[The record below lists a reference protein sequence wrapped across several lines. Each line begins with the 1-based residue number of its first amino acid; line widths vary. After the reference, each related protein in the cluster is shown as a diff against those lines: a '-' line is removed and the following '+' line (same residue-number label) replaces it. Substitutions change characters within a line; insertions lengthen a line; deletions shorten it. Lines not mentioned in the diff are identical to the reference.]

1 MTLNEKIGMVELR
14 GTSTYENENIGV
26 PRLCIPA
33 LTLQDGPNGL
43 SAGDTGVTQ
52 LPASIATAATFD
64 PPIAG
69 KYGQVLG
76 AEAHAQGI
84 DVVQAPDLNLV
95 RIPTS
100 GRVFET
106 YGEDPHLASTM
117 AVAEIQG
124 IQSQEVMAEAKHFA
138 AYTQETARSTLNQ
151 LLSLR
156 AFEEVY
162 LAPFR
167 AAVQSSHVAAVMCAL
182 GQINGIYAC
191 QSPAVLNVLKQMGFT
206 GFVRSDD
213 GAVTVPAA
221 AFNAGMDLIKPVPP
235 NFAEVMTSGAVPVS
249 RLDGAVRTILTEM
262 FAFGIIAHPPTGS
275 IRTPVATP
283 QHHVVALQD
292 AETSI
297 VLLRN
302 RSSILPLNPAS
313 LDSIAVVG
321 SDASTA
327 PVTTGGGS
335 AAVEAP
341 YVVTPLSAIQ
351 GALTSSTQVT
361 YVPATSAEPVLTIL
375 PPPSLVSHP
384 STTTTSSSTT
394 TSTSSTSTTTT
405 TTPVPLSAETATSP
419 LSGPGW
425 KDSSTTFTPDVTSA
439 YQVTLT
445 AGGDSWLYVNGSL
458 LLADRGLQGRWPTS
472 TSLTL
477 HRGHPYV
484 FSLNDF
490 DGPGMAAPR
499 VTVQDVGGAI
509 TQAATAASR
518 AQVTIVFAHDAE
530 SEGADRQTL
539 ALPGYQDALISA
551 VAAASPRTIVVL
563 NTGGAVL
570 MPWISKVAAVLEA
583 WYPGQEDGK
592 ALAPVLFGN
601 VDPSGRLPITFPES
615 DSKTPTSEAADWPG
629 VNDTVSFGNGL
640 DIGYR
645 GYEADD
651 LPTLFAFGYGLSY
664 THFSLSDLT
673 VKRSGSGETASVRV
687 KNDGPLRGTDVVQAY
702 LEFPTGAMEPPRQLV
717 AFSRIWLGSGGS
729 AVVTLA
735 IPHAAFQDFRGTNN
749 LERSDRDEQLARGH
763 RLIRAT
769 RGGIVERPPA
779 PHRARSS
786 VRIVAAPHPRQ
797 RA

>member
-1 MTLNEKIGMVELR
+1 MRSAKNRGSQYRHNASWSRIILPAVLLVSIGLVPQMARPWAAAATSQGGGSPDKPPTATSCPWTSATAARSFSPVQLADQVLALMTLNEKIGMVELR
-14 GTSTYENENIGV
+14 GTSTYENENTGV

-43 SAGDTGVTQ
+43 SDGDTGVTQ

-95 RIPTS
+95 RVPTS

-191 QSPAVLNVLKQMGFT
+191 QSPAVLNVLKQIGFT

-221 AFNAGMDLIKPVPP
+221 AFNAGMDLIKPAPP
-235 NFAEVMTSGAVPVS
+235 NFAEVVTSGAIPVS

-262 FAFGIIAHPPTGS
+262 FSFGIIAHPPTGS

-327 PVTTGGGS
+327 PVTAGGGS

-341 YVVTPLSAIQ
+341 YVITPLSAIQ
-351 GALTSSTQVT
+351 GALRSSTQVT

-384 STTTTSSSTT
+384 STTTTSSSTHD
-394 TSTSSTSTTTT
+394 
-405 TTPVPLSAETATSP
+405 VHVVDLHDHDDD
-419 LSGPGW
+419 PGAALGR
-425 KDSSTTFTPDVTSA
+425 DGHLA
-439 YQVTLT
+439 ALR
-445 AGGDSWLYVNGSL
+445 SWLEGLEHDLHSGRHERL
-458 LLADRGLQGRWPTS
+458 PGHAHSGRRQLAVCQRVPSPRRPGAPGPVAHLDLVDAPPRPGIRVLPERFRWPRYGGAQGDGAGRGRGHQPRRRPP
-472 TSLTL
+472 
-477 HRGHPYV
+477 HRGH
-484 FSLNDF
+484 
-490 DGPGMAAPR
+490 R
-499 VTVQDVGGAI
+499 
-509 TQAATAASR
+509 
-518 AQVTIVFAHDAE
+518 
-530 SEGADRQTL
+530 
-539 ALPGYQDALISA
+539 
-551 VAAASPRTIVVL
+551 
-563 NTGGAVL
+563 
-570 MPWISKVAAVLEA
+570 
-583 WYPGQEDGK
+583 
-592 ALAPVLFGN
+592 
-601 VDPSGRLPITFPES
+601 
-615 DSKTPTSEAADWPG
+615 
-629 VNDTVSFGNGL
+629 
-640 DIGYR
+640 
-645 GYEADD
+645 
-651 LPTLFAFGYGLSY
+651 
-664 THFSLSDLT
+664 
-673 VKRSGSGETASVRV
+673 
-687 KNDGPLRGTDVVQAY
+687 
-702 LEFPTGAMEPPRQLV
+702 
-717 AFSRIWLGSGGS
+717 
-729 AVVTLA
+729 
-735 IPHAAFQDFRGTNN
+735 
-749 LERSDRDEQLARGH
+749 
-763 RLIRAT
+763 
-769 RGGIVERPPA
+769 
-779 PHRARSS
+779 
-786 VRIVAAPHPRQ
+786 
-797 RA
+797 